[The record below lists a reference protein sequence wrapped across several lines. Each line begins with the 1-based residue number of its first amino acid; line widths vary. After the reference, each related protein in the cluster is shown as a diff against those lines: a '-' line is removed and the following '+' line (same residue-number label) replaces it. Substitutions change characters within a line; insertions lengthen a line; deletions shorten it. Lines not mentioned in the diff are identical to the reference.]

1 MEPLPDPLD
10 DRVVK
15 DILAPPNE
23 PLDKQLLFP
32 KKCIELY

>member
-15 DILAPPNE
+15 EILPPPNE
-23 PLDKQLLFP
+23 TLSKDLMYQKNS
-32 KKCIELY
+32 KN